1 MDLKLEKAGDVVVV
15 RPRGNLDIQNS
26 TDFKNTVKST
36 VSDGNIKIVIDLAY
50 VNFIDSSGLGSLVAC
65 LRSTNQEGG
74 SVKLA
79 GLTSE
84 VRIVIELTRLHH
96 VFSIF
101 HTVEDAVASFA

>member
-26 TDFKNTVKST
+26 TDFRNAVKST
-36 VSDGNIKIVIDLAY
+36 ISDGNVKIVIDLAH
-50 VNFIDSSGLGSLVAC
+50 VSFIDSSGLGALVAC
-65 LRSTNQEGG
+65 LKSANQEGG
-74 SVKLA
+74 SIKLA
-79 GLTSE
+79 RLTSE

-96 VFSIF
+96 VFSVF